1 MAVLMSSQEV
11 CDYLGIN
18 ANNLYQLRYR
28 GKLQWVEKKGKAV
41 FFQRDQVEAYKIK
54 RDAH

>member
-1 MAVLMSSQEV
+1 MSSQEV

-28 GKLQWVEKKGKAV
+28 GKLQWVEKKGKTV